1 MRGVTLFTS
10 VPPGTTRIVNGHDF
24 GPAYQRACIDS
35 WIAAGF
41 DVVSLNPESEIAQ
54 LRKYDFPI
62 SYLAS
67 ANPRP
72 QIREFLTEAC
82 RCPTELIGIINADC
96 LLLSYPA
103 FVQGIVSG
111 ARDGLVMVERVNI
124 DPGSLLPTG
133 QTCLGFDAFFFNKA
147 DAARVTID
155 PDLSVGQ
162 PWWDYWFPME
172 FAVSDVKLLRP
183 QSPVI
188 FHLDHEQG
196 WSQARWLHYGRRFIT
211 HFSAVDG
218 DRNPSFSAGLREFL
232 DSGSAEREDLGG
244 FGDWC
249 FNWLRDNA
257 EYLKVSQD
265 PTAAELFGRILA
277 AITNFDGMHA
287 GTLALAQ
294 ARRELSELAVLKAQL
309 EDVRLT
315 RAQQLRR
322 PKSFLTKSF
331 LIRLLRLLLKRS
343 QY

>member
-1 MRGVTLFTS
+1 MPGVTLLTS
-10 VPPGTTRIVNGHDF
+10 LPPSTTRIVNGVDF

-54 LRKYDFPI
+54 LRKYDYPI

-67 ANPRP
+67 PNPRP
-72 QIREFLTEAC
+72 QIVEFLTEAR
-82 RCPTELIGIINADC
+82 RCPTEVIGIINADC

-124 DPGSLLPTG
+124 DPNSLLPTG
-133 QTCLGFDAFFFNKA
+133 QTCLGFDGFFFNKA

-172 FAVSDVKLLRP
+172 FAVSNVKLLRL
-183 QSPVI
+183 QSPI
-188 FHLDHEQG
+188 ILHLDHEQG
-196 WSQARWLHYGRRFIT
+196 WSQTRWLYYGRKFMT
-211 HFSAVDG
+211 HFSVVDG
-218 DRNPSFSAGLREFL
+218 TRNSSFSTGLREFL
-232 DSGSAEREDLGG
+232 GSGAVERDDLGG

-287 GTLALAQ
+287 ATLALAQ
-294 ARRELSELAVLKAQL
+294 ARRELSELTVLKAQL
-309 EDVRLT
+309 EDVRLS

-322 PKSFLTKSF
+322 PKSFV
-331 LIRLLRLLLKRS
+331 IRLLRVLLRPS

>member
-1 MRGVTLFTS
+1 MTGVTLFTS
-10 VPPGTTRIVNGHDF
+10 LSPSTTRIVNGHDF
-24 GPAYQRACIDS
+24 GTAYQRACIDS

-62 SYLAS
+62 SYLVS
-67 ANPRP
+67 PNPRP
-72 QIREFLTEAC
+72 QIIEFLTEAC

-96 LLLSYPA
+96 MLLSYPA

-155 PDLSVGQ
+155 PDLAVGQ

-183 QSPVI
+183 QSPLI

-196 WSQARWLHYGRRFIT
+196 WSQARWLQNGRKFIT
-211 HFSAVDG
+211 YFSVVDG

-232 DSGSAEREDLGG
+232 GSGSAEREDLGG

-309 EDVRLT
+309 QDVRLT

-322 PKSFLTKSF
+322 PKSFL
-331 LIRLLRLLLKRS
+331 IRLLRVLLKPS

>member
-1 MRGVTLFTS
+1 MPGVTLFTS
-10 VPPGTTRIVNGHDF
+10 LPPATTRIVNGQDF
-24 GPAYQRACIDS
+24 GPTYQRACIDS

-41 DVVSLNPESEIAQ
+41 DVVSLNQRSEIEQ

-62 SYLAS
+62 SYLVS
-67 ANPRP
+67 PNPRP
-72 QIREFLTEAC
+72 QIAEFLTEAS

-103 FVQGIVSG
+103 FVQGIMSG

-155 PDLSVGQ
+155 PELSVGQ

-172 FAVSDVKLLRP
+172 FAVCDVKLLRL
-183 QSPVI
+183 QSPII

-196 WSQARWLHYGRRFIT
+196 WSQTRWLYYGRKFIT
-211 HFSAVDG
+211 RFSVVDG
-218 DRNPSFSAGLREFL
+218 IRNPSLTTGLRELL

-244 FGDWC
+244 FGDFC

-294 ARRELSELAVLKAQL
+294 ARRELSELAVLKAQFEDARL
-309 EDVRLT
+309 EG
-315 RAQQLRR
+315 AQQLRR
-322 PKSFLTKSF
+322 PKNF
-331 LIRLLRLLLKRS
+331 LIRLLRVLLKPS
-343 QY
+343 Y

>member
-1 MRGVTLFTS
+1 MPGVTLFTS
-10 VPPGTTRIVNGHDF
+10 LPPSTTRIINGHDF

-62 SYLAS
+62 SYLTS
-67 ANPRP
+67 PNPRP
-72 QIREFLTEAC
+72 QIIEFLTEAC
-82 RCPTELIGIINADC
+82 RCATELIGIINADC

-147 DAARVTID
+147 NAARVTID

-172 FAVSDVKLLRP
+172 FAFCDVKLLRL
-183 QSPVI
+183 QSPII
-188 FHLDHEQG
+188 FHLDHDQG
-196 WSQARWLHYGRRFIT
+196 WSQARWLSYGRKFIA
-211 HFSAVDG
+211 HFSVVDG
-218 DRNPSFSAGLREFL
+218 TRNPSFSAGLREFL
-232 DSGSAEREDLGG
+232 ASGVEEREDLGG
-244 FGDWC
+244 LGDWC

-257 EYLKVSQD
+257 EFLKVSQD

-294 ARRELSELAVLKAQL
+294 ARRELSELAALKAQL
-309 EDVRLT
+309 EDRRFT
-315 RAQQLRR
+315 RAQQLR
-322 PKSFLTKSF
+322 KSSF
-331 LIRLLRLLLKRS
+331 LIRLLRVLLKPS